1 MKKRT
6 KFLGFDLNDL
16 VEESLQDI
24 FESQYTDMPADAIS
38 HLMDRQKT
46 ADAMKTLKKRSQKKS
61 DAAGDEA
68 EEAKKPTKIKHEKI
82 PDIDVEK
89 IAEKI
94 NAVRAG
100 KSLKDKETLAALKS
114 YFQKLNGPERIALYA
129 FLAGLETVLGDS
141 SGNIKTP
148 HSAPFSIDME
158 KGHKESGKTYKQPK
172 GSKELSTTEKSES
185 PIIVGESQ
193 DKRNILKVIRS
204 NRRRT

>member
-6 KFLGFDLNDL
+6 KILGFDLDDL
-16 VEESLQDI
+16 IEESVKDI

-46 ADAMKTLKKRSQKKS
+46 TDAMKALKKRTKKKQGE
-61 DAAGDEA
+61 DAGDEA
-68 EEAKKPTKIKHEKI
+68 EEVKKPAKIKHDKI
-82 PDIDVEK
+82 PDIDAEK

-100 KSLKDKETLAALKS
+100 KSLKDKDTMSALKA

-129 FLAGLETVLGDS
+129 FLAGLESVLGDS

-148 HSAPFSIDME
+148 HSNPFNVDMQQEKPKKKKPEGAKEPSIGDDNE
-158 KGHKESGKTYKQPK
+158 T
-172 GSKELSTTEKSES
+172 
-185 PIIVGESQ
+185 PIVVGESQ
-193 DKRNILKVIRS
+193 DKRSILKIIRS
-204 NRRRT
+204 NRRQT

>member
-6 KFLGFDLNDL
+6 KILGFDLDEL
-16 VEESLQDI
+16 IEESIQSV

-46 ADAMKTLKKRSQKKS
+46 TDAMKSLKKRTQKKKG
-61 DAAGDEA
+61 DDAGDEA
-68 EEAKKPTKIKHEKI
+68 EEVSKPVKIKHDKI
-82 PDIDVEK
+82 PDIDVDK

-100 KSLKDKETLAALKS
+100 KSLKDEKTMSSLKS

-129 FLAGLETVLGDS
+129 FLAGLESVLGDS
-141 SGNIKTP
+141 SGDIRTP
-148 HSAPFSIDME
+148 HSKPFNVDMQQEKPEKKKPEGAKEPSID
-158 KGHKESGKTYKQPK
+158 SDN
-172 GSKELSTTEKSES
+172 ES
-185 PIIVGESQ
+185 PIVVGESQ
-193 DKRNILKVIRS
+193 DKRNILKIIRS